1 MSSEL
6 ASTGDPSPNMKDIL
20 DLSIMNMTLVY
31 QDDSDGQ
38 VLDGHFE
45 QILLVTYSIICI
57 LGLITNIVLIA
68 VILGKKL
75 KFSMLVRVKCVRP
88 AEQLR

>member
-1 MSSEL
+1 MSSDSS
-6 ASTGDPSPNMKDIL
+6 ASMTQEDPSPNMKDIL
-20 DLSIMNMTLVY
+20 NLPIMNMTLVY

-75 KFSMLVRVKCVRP
+75 KFSML
-88 AEQLR
+88 